1 MVRPGTLSK
10 LALLALAAAITWS
23 CTDSGSNEV
32 ETPLPTAIVVQP
44 IDFRGAVPCSTT
56 GSNEAGKV
64 GSYQATLIDVTEGLP
79 GGSETFTLPS
89 SNIVPCEQ
97 SVVFMFV
104 VTGHRYIAQI
114 DAFERRD
121 LKARTPGLRQVVAA
135 SEPSD
140 GSGQAIAPTWTT
152 TCYGSAESLDAVSG
166 GGAGGQGGG
175 GGGPG
180 GDAALG
186 GGGLGGSGTTSIGV
200 MALQNAQLPVRGC
213 EPLTQPLTAAP

>member
-10 LALLALAAAITWS
+10 LALFGLAAAITWS
-23 CTDSGSNEV
+23 CTDSGNTEV
-32 ETPLPTAIVVQP
+32 ETPLPTAIIVQP
-44 IDFRGAVPCSTT
+44 IDFRGVLPCSTT
-56 GSNEAGKV
+56 GTTEAGKI

-79 GGSETFTLPS
+79 SGSGTFTLPS

-97 SVVFMFV
+97 AVVFMFV
-104 VTGHRYIAQI
+104 VPGHRYIAQV

-121 LKARTPGLRQVVAA
+121 LKARSPGLRQVVAS

-140 GSGQAIAPTWTT
+140 GTGQSIPPTWTT

-166 GGAGGQGGG
+166 GGAGGAGGG
-175 GGGPG
+175 AGGAG
-180 GDAALG
+180 GDASLG

-213 EPLTQPLTAAP
+213 EELAAPLTLAP

>member
-10 LALLALAAAITWS
+10 LALFGLAAAITWS
-23 CTDSGSNEV
+23 CTDSGSSEV
-32 ETPLPTAIVVQP
+32 ETPLPTAIVLQP
-44 IDFRGAVPCSTT
+44 IDFRGVVPCSATGTT
-56 GSNEAGKV
+56 EAGKI
-64 GSYQATLIDVTEGLP
+64 GSYQATLIDVTEGLQS
-79 GGSETFTLPS
+79 GTETFTLPS

-97 SVVFMFV
+97 AVVFMFV
-104 VTGHRYIAQI
+104 VPGHSYIAQV

-121 LKARTPGLRQVVAA
+121 LKARSPGLRQVVAS

-140 GSGQAIAPTWTT
+140 GTGQSIPPTWTT

-166 GGAGGQGGG
+166 GGAGGGGG
-175 GGGPG
+175 VGGAG

-200 MALQNAQLPVRGC
+200 MALPNAQLPVRGC
-213 EPLTQPLTAAP
+213 QPLTAPLTSTP